1 MQIAIVGNGTMG
13 RLLAAGLRQAGH
25 QVRVTSRVAGEGLVS
40 LSEATSS
47 AEVVFLATPAD
58 AALTLPASA
67 LDGRVVVDLTNP
79 LTADY
84 LGLTVGHTDSSAE
97 RIARTYPRA
106 RVVKAFNTVFG
117 PVLER
122 GPQFGERRA
131 QVFVASD
138 DAAAKAQVLALATE
152 LRFEAVDA
160 GVLKNARYL
169 EPLAELMI
177 QLAFALGRGTQLSPH
192 MLSR

>member
-1 MQIAIVGNGTMG
+1 
-13 RLLAAGLRQAGH
+13 
-25 QVRVTSRVAGEGLVS
+25 
-40 LSEATSS
+40 
-47 AEVVFLATPAD
+47 
-58 AALTLPASA
+58 
-67 LDGRVVVDLTNP
+67 
-79 LTADY
+79 
-84 LGLTVGHTDSSAE
+84 
-97 RIARTYPRA
+97 
-106 RVVKAFNTVFG
+106 VVKAFNTVFG
-117 PVLER
+117 PVFER
-122 GPQFGERRA
+122 GAQFGERRA

-152 LRFEAVDA
+152 LRFEGVDA